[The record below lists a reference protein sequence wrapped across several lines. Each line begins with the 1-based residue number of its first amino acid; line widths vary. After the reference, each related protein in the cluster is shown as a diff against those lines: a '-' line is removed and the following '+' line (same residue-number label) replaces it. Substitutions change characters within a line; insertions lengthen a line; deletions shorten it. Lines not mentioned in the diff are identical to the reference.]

1 MNWNEKILFFLLF
14 CFALPSN
21 SHANRCSLVND
32 HLRSRPNTQAAISSP
47 TGHFLIHYDLDGEH
61 APSQIDNNSNLI
73 PDYVDEV
80 AIIADSS
87 RNVLVNLMGFLPEIQ
102 DSDGVYDIYLQNRP
116 SGYYGVNYQDEF
128 IAGASYIIIDEEYEQ
143 GDFLTSGINTMRLT
157 VAHEFFHAIQRAYRS
172 APTVSDTY
180 FWEMSATWI
189 EDIIVPDGNDY
200 LLWVDNF
207 FDDTSQILSDYDGYS
222 LALFGHY
229 LSKIVDNN
237 YQINQNDTE
246 TIIMREIWERYQTI
260 NNPLQSMKYILSNNF
275 QIDFENAWLDF
286 CSRNIFNGTFTDMNN
301 NLYYHIDQVDLQP
314 PTYAID
320 YLYDDYTFNGLVVL
334 EEAIG
339 TKALYVY
346 NLAEINI
353 VHSTI
358 PGDSNFD
365 YSIAIKSSDP
375 NLNKLYMLNDSQNE
389 SFYVEEGDYLYL
401 TYTANNNII
410 MSGDITFNTDIQV
423 LYGDANLDQT
433 INVVDIV
440 LLVSF
445 LFGET
450 SFNQLQLDSTDMNE
464 DQQWNVVDVVNIIN
478 IIFN

>member
-1 MNWNEKILFFLLF
+1 
-14 CFALPSN
+14 
-21 SHANRCSLVND
+21 
-32 HLRSRPNTQAAISSP
+32 
-47 TGHFLIHYDLDGEH
+47 
-61 APSQIDNNSNLI
+61 
-73 PDYVDEV
+73 
-80 AIIADSS
+80 
-87 RNVLVNLMGFLPEIQ
+87 
-102 DSDGVYDIYLQNRP
+102 
-116 SGYYGVNYQDEF
+116 
-128 IAGASYIIIDEEYEQ
+128 
-143 GDFLTSGINTMRLT
+143 
-157 VAHEFFHAIQRAYRS
+157 
-172 APTVSDTY
+172 
-180 FWEMSATWI
+180 
-189 EDIIVPDGNDY
+189 
-200 LLWVDNF
+200 
-207 FDDTSQILSDYDGYS
+207 
-222 LALFGHY
+222 
-229 LSKIVDNN
+229 
-237 YQINQNDTE
+237 
-246 TIIMREIWERYQTI
+246 MRETWERYQTI

-275 QIDFENAWLDF
+275 QTDFENAWLDF

-301 NLYYHIDQVDLQP
+301 NLYYHIDQVNLQP

-375 NLNKLYMLNDSQNE
+375 NLNKLYMLDNSQNE
-389 SFYVEEGDYLYL
+389 SFYVQEGDYLYL